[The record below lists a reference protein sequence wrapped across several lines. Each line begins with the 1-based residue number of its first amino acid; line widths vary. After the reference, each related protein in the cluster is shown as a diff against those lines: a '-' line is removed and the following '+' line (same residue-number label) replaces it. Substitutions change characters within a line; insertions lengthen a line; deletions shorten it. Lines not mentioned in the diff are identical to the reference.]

1 MVGLGVLVYDTV
13 HADPGVRHHRCRLTT
28 HVAVS
33 GVLWRQQHYYHQQYL
48 SDAKKSN
55 GYCGVGGTG
64 VFAWVTHRRVRR
76 LRRIPARIRV
86 VDQSEHCP
94 SQSNAVGSSRDE
106 EITDPRNL

>member
-28 HVAVS
+28 YVAVS

-55 GYCGVGGTG
+55 GYCGIGGTG
-64 VFAWVTHRRVRR
+64 VCMGDPSEGPAVTPHSG
-76 LRRIPARIRV
+76 P
-86 VDQSEHCP
+86 H
-94 SQSNAVGSSRDE
+94 SSR
-106 EITDPRNL
+106 